1 MGSKATFSKADPY
14 VAAALE
20 AAIHPSALGAPS
32 PTVGDTLP
40 QRLRLHRVHRS
51 NLLGTKIIRAEI
63 WGRRFKEQMV
73 VL

>member
-1 MGSKATFSKADPY
+1 MDSKATFPKADPY
-14 VAAALE
+14 VVAALE
-20 AAIHPSALGAPS
+20 AAIQPAALGAPS

-40 QRLRLHRVHRS
+40 RRLRLHRVYQS
-51 NLLGTKIIRAEI
+51 NLLGTEIIRAEI

>member
-1 MGSKATFSKADPY
+1 MDSKADPY

-20 AAIHPSALGAPS
+20 ATIHPAVLGAPS
-32 PTVGDTLP
+32 PMVGDTLP
-40 QRLRLHRVHRS
+40 QQLWLHWVHRS

-63 WGRRFKEQMV
+63 WGRQFKEQMV